1 MPRNRSLERWQLYLT
16 NQLTAFQMHSSFR
29 AKLKNAAPKVSQLV
43 FLWELKIY
51 IYLNKHWLSFSP
63 AEPMLLVCLRREGT
77 QGQTGDPMLQ
87 SSAPCST
94 CPFWTRFY
102 CSASPFSSK
111 NQLVASEFSRWFWW
125 GVNNSKERALVVF
138 QRKLL
143 SDGKDC
149 VCNWEAGEGLM
160 GAGLRKSRN
169 SPKLKQFR
177 RAPNRHRA
185 EV

>member
-1 MPRNRSLERWQLYLT
+1 MKKCCSQSFATGIFVGVKNIHIFEETLT
-16 NQLTAFQMHSSFR
+16 LLLPCRTD
-29 AKLKNAAPKVSQLV
+29 AACL
-43 FLWELKIY
+43 
-51 IYLNKHWLSFSP
+51 P
-63 AEPMLLVCLRREGT
+63 AARGD
-77 QGQTGDPMLQ
+77 TGADWDPMLR

-111 NQLVASEFSRWFWW
+111 NQLVASDFSPWFWW
-125 GVNNSKERALVVF
+125 GVNNPKERALVVF

-149 VCNWEAGEGLM
+149 VCNWEAVEGLM
-160 GAGLRKSRN
+160 GAGLGKSRN

-177 RAPNRHRA
+177 RAPNRHHA